1 MTKLKLLGAAAIVAA
16 AMATPAMAQEA
27 ISEPGMVAQHHP
39 WATGY
44 DDGYRYG
51 RSGFWPGDVAADVVG
66 GAIGTADAIA
76 TAPFRGGDSYAY
88 YGDARPYGD
97 SYAYYG
103 SRRVARGTTCG
114 VQPGATYLGPDGRW
128 YPC

>member
-1 MTKLKLLGAAAIVAA
+1 MTKLKLLGAAAILAA
-16 AMATPAMAQEA
+16 TVATPVMAQEA
-27 ISEPGMVAQHHP
+27 ISEPGAYAQSHP
-39 WATGY
+39 WANGY
-44 DDGYRYG
+44 DDGYGY

-97 SYAYYG
+97 TYAYYG
-103 SRRVARGTTCG
+103 SRRVAPRTTCG
-114 VQPGATYLGPDGRW
+114 VRPGATYLGPNGRW

>member
-1 MTKLKLLGAAAIVAA
+1 MTKLKLLGAAAIWAA
-16 AMATPAMAQEA
+16 AMATSAMAQEA
-27 ISEPGMVAQHHP
+27 ISEPGLYAQTHP
-39 WATGY
+39 Y
-44 DDGYRYG
+44 DDGYGYGYGYG

-76 TAPFRGGDSYAY
+76 TAPFRGRDSYAY

-97 SYAYYG
+97 TYAYYG
-103 SRRVARGTTCG
+103 DRHVARRTTCG
-114 VQPGATYLGPDGRW
+114 MQPGATYRGPDGRW